1 MDETDWTIIDML
13 LKDARTSYSEIGKR
27 LGLRKDTIQRRV
39 QKLTKLGIL
48 GTPISI
54 LDAKKCGFE
63 GIVDFFI
70 KIDTSNFNI
79 KHEFKSLPFVLM
91 IAETIGDYN
100 LYLSSFFRN
109 IDDIN
114 QIVSKLKSLPNIV
127 SFEMFYYFNDIANPL
142 IMPFISGNPSNSI
155 LYKIKS
161 ATPQWNKKQND
172 NTS

>member
-1 MDETDWTIIDML
+1 MDETDWTIIDIL
-13 LKDARTSYSEIGKR
+13 LRDARTSYSEIGKR

-39 QKLTKLGIL
+39 QKLNKTGIL

-70 KIDTSNFNI
+70 KIDNSNSNI
-79 KHEFKSLPFVLM
+79 KQDFKSLPFILM

-114 QIVSKLKSLPNIV
+114 QVVSKLKNLPNIV
-127 SFEMFYYFNDIANPL
+127 SFEMLYYVNDVANPL
-142 IMPFISGNPSNSI
+142 IMPFISGNPRNSI
-155 LYKIKS
+155 LYKIQS
-161 ATPQWNKKQND
+161 ANPQWNKTQND
-172 NTS
+172 KH